1 MMTFS
6 EKLMDL
12 RRKFG
17 MSQEQL
23 ADRLGV
29 TRQSVSKWESGTAMP
44 ELVKLIS
51 LSDIFGVSV
60 DYLVKDWMDSPEE
73 PGSRGED
80 LSAQQAERLEKKV
93 DELTNYVKGRVYRF
107 DSRTRIFGLP
117 LVSVRFGFV
126 RNATFSKDNV
136 ARGIIAI
143 GNAAVGVVAIGIVG
157 VGLFTFGVVGLGLL
171 SLGIVAAGLGAFGVA
186 ALGYLALGVSAVGV
200 YTGGVAAIA
209 AKIAVAV
216 SAVAPTAVG
225 EFASGS
231 HVLLWGDGLTASEV
245 RAFLLEHHPDLW
257 QPLLDLFA
265 SLGAHIK

>member
-12 RRKFG
+12 RRKAG
-17 MSQEQL
+17 LSQEQL

-60 DYLVKDWMDSPEE
+60 DYLVKDYLEE
-73 PGSRGED
+73 PESADGGDD
-80 LSAQQAERLEKKV
+80 LSAQQAVRLEKKV

-107 DSRTRIFGLP
+107 DSKTRIFGLP

-126 RNATFSKDNV
+126 RNGKLSMDNV

-143 GNAAVGVVAIGIVG
+143 GNAAIGVVAIGIVG

-171 SLGIVAAGLGAFGVA
+171 SLGIVAAGLGAFGVM

-200 YTGGVAAIA
+200 YAGGVAAIA
-209 AKIAVAV
+209 AKIAAAV
-216 SAVAPTAVG
+216 SAVAPTAIG
-225 EFASGS
+225 EHASGS
-231 HVLLWGDGLTASEV
+231 HVLLWGDGLTAPEV

-257 QPLLDLFA
+257 QPLLDLFS

>member
-12 RRKFG
+12 RRKSG
-17 MSQEQL
+17 LSQEQL

-51 LSDIFGVSV
+51 LSELFGVSG
-60 DYLVKDWMDSPEE
+60 DYLVKDWMEE
-73 PGSRGED
+73 PEDTSGGDD
-80 LSAQQAERLEKKV
+80 LSVQQAVRLEKKV

-107 DSRTRIFGLP
+107 DSKTRIFGLP
-117 LVSVRFGFV
+117 LVSIRFGFV
-126 RNATFSKDNV
+126 RNGKLSMDNV

-143 GNAAVGVVAIGIVG
+143 GNAAIGVVAIGIVG

-171 SLGIVAAGLGAFGVA
+171 SLGIVAAGLGAFGVM

-200 YTGGVAAIA
+200 YAGGVAAIA
-209 AKIAVAV
+209 AKIAAAV
-216 SAVAPTAVG
+216 SAVAPTAIG
-225 EFASGS
+225 EHASGS
-231 HVLLWGDGLTASEV
+231 HVLLWGDGLTAPEV

-257 QPLLDLFA
+257 QPLLDLFS

>member
-1 MMTFS
+1 MTFS
-6 EKLMDL
+6 EKLADL
-12 RRKFG
+12 RRKAG

-51 LSDIFGVSV
+51 LSELFGVSM

-73 PGSRGED
+73 PGSGGED
-80 LSAQQAERLEKKV
+80 LSAQQAVRLEKKV
-93 DELTNYVKGRVYRF
+93 DELTRVYRY
-107 DSRTRIFGLP
+107 DSKTRIFGLP
-117 LVSVRFGFV
+117 LVSIRFGFV
-126 RNATFSKDNV
+126 RNGKLSMDNV

-143 GNAAVGVVAIGIVG
+143 GNAAIGVVAIGIVG

-171 SLGIVAAGLGAFGVA
+171 SLGIVAAGLGAFGVM

-200 YTGGVAAIA
+200 YAGGVAAIA
-209 AKIAVAV
+209 AKIAAAV
-216 SAVAPTAVG
+216 SAVAPTAIG
-225 EFASGS
+225 EHASGS
-231 HVLLWGDGLTASEV
+231 HVLLWGDGLTAPEV

-257 QPLLDLFA
+257 QPLLDLFS

>member
-12 RRKFG
+12 RRKSG
-17 MSQEQL
+17 LSQEQL

-60 DYLVKDWMDSPEE
+60 DYLVKDYLEE
-73 PGSRGED
+73 PESAGGGDD
-80 LSAQQAERLEKKV
+80 LSAQQAVRLEKKV

-107 DSRTRIFGLP
+107 DSKTRIFGLP
-117 LVSVRFGFV
+117 LVSIRFGFV
-126 RNATFSKDNV
+126 RNGKLSMDNV

-143 GNAAVGVVAIGIVG
+143 GNAAIGVVAIGIVG

-171 SLGIVAAGLGAFGVA
+171 SLGIVAAGLGAFGVM

-200 YTGGVAAIA
+200 YAGGVAAIA
-209 AKIAVAV
+209 AKIAAAV
-216 SAVAPTAVG
+216 SAVAPIAIG
-225 EFASGS
+225 EHASGS
-231 HVLLWGDGLTASEV
+231 HVLLWGDGLTAPEV

-257 QPLLDLFA
+257 QPLLDLFS

>member
-6 EKLMDL
+6 EKLMEL
-12 RRKFG
+12 RRRSG

-60 DYLVKDWMDSPEE
+60 DYLVKDYLEE
-73 PGSRGED
+73 PESAGGGDD
-80 LSAQQAERLEKKV
+80 LSAQQAVRLEKKV

-107 DSRTRIFGLP
+107 DSKTRIFGLP
-117 LVSVRFGFV
+117 LVSSRFGFV
-126 RNATFSKDNV
+126 RNGKLSMDNV

-143 GNAAVGVVAIGIVG
+143 GNAAIGVVAIGIVG

-171 SLGIVAAGLGAFGVA
+171 SLGIVAAGLGAFGVM

-200 YTGGVAAIA
+200 YAGGVAAIA
-209 AKIAVAV
+209 AKIAAAV
-216 SAVAPTAVG
+216 SAVAPTAIG
-225 EFASGS
+225 EHASGS
-231 HVLLWGDGLTASEV
+231 HVLLWGDGLTAPEV

-257 QPLLDLFA
+257 QPLLDLFS

>member
-12 RRKFG
+12 RRKSG
-17 MSQEQL
+17 LSQEQL

-60 DYLVKDWMDSPEE
+60 DYLVKDYLEE
-73 PGSRGED
+73 PESADGGDD
-80 LSAQQAERLEKKV
+80 LSAQQAVRLEKKV

-107 DSRTRIFGLP
+107 DSKTRIFGLP
-117 LVSVRFGFV
+117 LVSIRFGFV
-126 RNATFSKDNV
+126 RNGKLSMDNV

-143 GNAAVGVVAIGIVG
+143 GNAAIGVVAIGIVG

-171 SLGIVAAGLGAFGVA
+171 SLGIVAAGLGAFGVM

-200 YTGGVAAIA
+200 YAGGVAAIA
-209 AKIAVAV
+209 AKIAAAV
-216 SAVAPTAVG
+216 SAVAPTAIG
-225 EFASGS
+225 EHASGS
-231 HVLLWGDGLTASEV
+231 HVLLWGDGLTAPEV

>member
-1 MMTFS
+1 MITFS

-12 RRKFG
+12 RRKSG
-17 MSQEQL
+17 LSQEQL

-60 DYLVKDWMDSPEE
+60 DYLVKDYLEE
-73 PGSRGED
+73 PESADGGDD
-80 LSAQQAERLEKKV
+80 LSAQQAVRLEKKV

-107 DSRTRIFGLP
+107 DSKTRIFGLP

-126 RNATFSKDNV
+126 RNGKLSMDNV

-143 GNAAVGVVAIGIVG
+143 GNAAIGVVAIGIVG

-171 SLGIVAAGLGAFGVA
+171 SLGIVAAGLGAFGVM

-200 YTGGVAAIA
+200 YAGGVAAIA
-209 AKIAVAV
+209 AKIAAAV
-216 SAVAPTAVG
+216 SAVAPTAIG
-225 EFASGS
+225 EHASGS
-231 HVLLWGDGLTASEV
+231 HVLLWGDGLTAPEV

-257 QPLLDLFA
+257 QPLLDLFS